1 MDLGLGFVQAAIG
14 MALVGLD
21 GRFLRVNRA
30 LCELLGRSE
39 AELLDSTISDL
50 AEPGDDPV
58 LADLG
63 RAAASQGGQAAFQVE
78 RSCLRADGARLD
90 LLISAALL
98 HDPDGRHLGFF
109 GQVQDLTEHNRAARQ
124 LRTSQARLRSVIASA
139 PIVLTAYDTDGIC
152 RFSEGRAFERLGITP
167 SERVGRSFVELRG
180 DQPEAAADF
189 ERLLAGEE
197 LWAKRPVGEVIFDVH
212 YRPLLDP
219 DGRVAG
225 VVSVAVGVTDLE
237 RVERERRHL
246 LGQLITAQEEER
258 RRLAGDLHDDAVQ
271 SLTAARMHLS
281 ILDQVVGRLGGDA
294 AATIQPVLDNVHEN
308 LEQGLVAARTF
319 LFNLRP
325 PLLDSAGLE
334 PALRQQ
340 LAKLAERT
348 GCKTEV
354 NWLLEE
360 RLDRDLEMV
369 AFRVVQEA
377 LANVAK
383 HADAST
389 VRVWGQRE
397 GRRHRASGPA
407 VDGRA
412 DPERRRAAGA
422 QLPALPGHPG
432 GAAPPRLAGPG
443 AQPSAVPRAGRR
455 RRPTTAPALVTSSRW
470 NRSAAAVRWA
480 SSSGA
485 RRRSAA
491 AALASTWATDLAPGM
506 ATTPG
511 WWTIQAR
518 ATWAGV
524 AWWAEASSRRADST
538 GSARRR
544 FSAEK
549 RRFLARAPPGAVSAV
564 YLAANTPWAS

>member
-1 MDLGLGFVQAAIG
+1 MDLGLGFDQAAIG

-39 AELLDSTISDL
+39 ADLLDSTIADL
-50 AEPGDDPV
+50 ADPGDDPV

-63 RAAASQGGQAAFQVE
+63 RAAAEGAQASFQVE
-78 RSCLRADGARLD
+78 RSCRRADGARLD
-90 LLISAALL
+90 LLISAAVL
-98 HDPDGRHLGFF
+98 HDPDGRSQGFF
-109 GQVQDLTEHNRAARQ
+109 GQVQDLTERNRAARQ
-124 LRTSQARLRSVIASA
+124 LRTSEARLRSVIASA
-139 PIVLTAYDTDGIC
+139 PI
-152 RFSEGRAFERLGITP
+152 
-167 SERVGRSFVELRG
+167 
-180 DQPEAAADF
+180 
-189 ERLLAGEE
+189 LLAGEE

-281 ILDQVVGRLGGDA
+281 ILDQVVARLDDDVSA
-294 AATIQPVLDNVHEN
+294 AVGPSLDQVHEN
-308 LEQGLVAARTF
+308 LEQGLAAARTF

-354 NWLLEE
+354 TWLLED

-383 HADAST
+383 HAEAST
-389 VRVWGQRE
+389 VRVWGERE
-397 GRRHRASGPA
+397 GSMVVIAVADDGVGFDPQAAS
-407 VDGRA
+407 
-412 DPERRRAAGA
+412 ERAAATGHLGLRSMA
-422 QLPALPGHPG
+422 ERIQTAGGHLEISSRPYQGTQVVLRLPG
-432 GAAPPRLAGPG
+432 
-443 AQPSAVPRAGRR
+443 
-455 RRPTTAPALVTSSRW
+455 
-470 NRSAAAVRWA
+470 
-480 SSSGA
+480 
-485 RRRSAA
+485 
-491 AALASTWATDLAPGM
+491 
-506 ATTPG
+506 
-511 WWTIQAR
+511 
-518 ATWAGV
+518 
-524 AWWAEASSRRADST
+524 
-538 GSARRR
+538 
-544 FSAEK
+544 
-549 RRFLARAPPGAVSAV
+549 
-564 YLAANTPWAS
+564 

>member
-1 MDLGLGFVQAAIG
+1 MDLGLGFDQAAIG
-14 MALVGLD
+14 MALVGLN

-39 AELLDSTISDL
+39 AELLGSAITDL
-50 AEPGDDPV
+50 GEPGDDPV

-63 RAAASQGGQAAFQVE
+63 RAATRQGGQAAFQVE
-78 RSCLRADGARLD
+78 RSCRRADGTRLD
-90 LLISAALL
+90 L
-98 HDPDGRHLGFF
+98 
-109 GQVQDLTEHNRAARQ
+109 
-124 LRTSQARLRSVIASA
+124 
-139 PIVLTAYDTDGIC
+139 
-152 RFSEGRAFERLGITP
+152 
-167 SERVGRSFVELRG
+167 LRG

-197 LWAKRPVGEVIFDVH
+197 LWAKRPVGDVIFDVH

-225 VVSVAVGVTDLE
+225 VVSVAVDVTDLE

-281 ILDQVVGRLGGDA
+281 ILDQVVARPAGEA
-294 AATIQPVLDNVHEN
+294 AAPVQPVLDHVHEN

-377 LANVAK
+377 LANMAK

-389 VRVWGQRE
+389 VRVWGERE
-397 GRRHRASGPA
+397 GSMVVIA
-407 VDGRA
+407 VADDGVGF
-412 DPERRRAAGA
+412 DPQVAGERAAATGHLGLRSMA
-422 QLPALPGHPG
+422 ERIQTAGGQLELSSQPYQGTQVVLRLPG
-432 GAAPPRLAGPG
+432 
-443 AQPSAVPRAGRR
+443 
-455 RRPTTAPALVTSSRW
+455 
-470 NRSAAAVRWA
+470 
-480 SSSGA
+480 
-485 RRRSAA
+485 
-491 AALASTWATDLAPGM
+491 
-506 ATTPG
+506 
-511 WWTIQAR
+511 
-518 ATWAGV
+518 
-524 AWWAEASSRRADST
+524 
-538 GSARRR
+538 
-544 FSAEK
+544 
-549 RRFLARAPPGAVSAV
+549 
-564 YLAANTPWAS
+564 

>member
-1 MDLGLGFVQAAIG
+1 MDLGLGFDQAAIG
-14 MALVGLD
+14 MALVGLN

-39 AELLDSTISDL
+39 AELLGSAITDL
-50 AEPGDDPV
+50 GEPGDDPV

-63 RAAASQGGQAAFQVE
+63 RAATRQGGQAAFQVE
-78 RSCLRADGARLD
+78 RSCRRADGTRLD

-124 LRTSQARLRSVIASA
+124 LRTSEARLRSVIASA

-152 RFSEGRAFERLGITP
+152 RFSEGRAFEKLGITP

-197 LWAKRPVGEVIFDVH
+197 LWAKRPVGDVIFDVH

-219 DGRVAG
+219 DGRVAD
-225 VVSVAVGVTDLE
+225 VVSVAVDVTDLE

-281 ILDQVVGRLGGDA
+281 ILDQVVARLAGDA
-294 AATIQPVLDNVHEN
+294 AATVQPVLDNVHEN

-389 VRVWGQRE
+389 VRVWGERE
-397 GRRHRASGPA
+397 GSMVVIA
-407 VDGRA
+407 VADDGVGF
-412 DPERRRAAGA
+412 DPQVAGERAAATGHLGLRSMA
-422 QLPALPGHPG
+422 ERIQTAGGQLELSSRPYQGTQVVLRLPG
-432 GAAPPRLAGPG
+432 
-443 AQPSAVPRAGRR
+443 
-455 RRPTTAPALVTSSRW
+455 
-470 NRSAAAVRWA
+470 
-480 SSSGA
+480 
-485 RRRSAA
+485 
-491 AALASTWATDLAPGM
+491 
-506 ATTPG
+506 
-511 WWTIQAR
+511 
-518 ATWAGV
+518 
-524 AWWAEASSRRADST
+524 
-538 GSARRR
+538 
-544 FSAEK
+544 
-549 RRFLARAPPGAVSAV
+549 
-564 YLAANTPWAS
+564 

>member
-1 MDLGLGFVQAAIG
+1 MDLGLGFDQAAIG
-14 MALVGLD
+14 MALVALD

-30 LCELLGRSE
+30 LCDLLGRSE
-39 AELLDSTISDL
+39 AELLAITIADL
-50 AEPGDDPV
+50 ADPGDAPE
-58 LADLG
+58 LAHLG
-63 RAAASQGGQAAFQVE
+63 QVATGRDAQASFQVE
-78 RSCLRADGARLD
+78 RSCRRSDGTRLD
-90 LLISAALL
+90 LLISAAVLR
-98 HDPDGRHLGFF
+98 DPDGRPQGFF
-109 GQVQDLTEHNRAARQ
+109 GQVQDLTDRNRAARE
-124 LRTSQARLRSVIASA
+124 LRTSEARLRSVIASA

-167 SERVGRSFVELRG
+167 SERVGRSFVDHRG

-197 LWAKRPVGEVIFDVH
+197 LWAKRPVGDVIFDVH

-225 VVSVAVGVTDLE
+225 VVSVAVDVTDLE

-281 ILDQVVGRLGGDA
+281 ILDQVVDRLGEDTAGTVRPA
-294 AATIQPVLDNVHEN
+294 LGQVREN

-340 LAKLAERT
+340 LAKLAQRT

-354 NWLLEE
+354 TWMLDE

-389 VRVWGQRE
+389 VRLWGERE
-397 GRRHRASGPA
+397 GSMVVIAVADDGVGFDPQTAS
-407 VDGRA
+407 
-412 DPERRRAAGA
+412 ERAAA
-422 QLPALPGHPG
+422 TGHLGLRSMAERIQTAG
-432 GAAPPRLAGPG
+432 GRLEI
-443 AQPSAVPRAGRR
+443 
-455 RRPTTAPALVTSSRW
+455 SSRPHQGTQVVL
-470 NRSAAAVRWA
+470 R
-480 SSSGA
+480 
-485 RRRSAA
+485 
-491 AALASTWATDLAPGM
+491 LP
-506 ATTPG
+506 
-511 WWTIQAR
+511 
-518 ATWAGV
+518 
-524 AWWAEASSRRADST
+524 E
-538 GSARRR
+538 
-544 FSAEK
+544 
-549 RRFLARAPPGAVSAV
+549 
-564 YLAANTPWAS
+564 

>member
-1 MDLGLGFVQAAIG
+1 MDLGLGFDQAAIG

-39 AELLDSTISDL
+39 AELLDSTIADL
-50 AEPGDDPV
+50 AEPGEDPV
-58 LADLG
+58 LANLG
-63 RAAASQGGQAAFQVE
+63 RMAAAEGAQQAAFQVE
-78 RSCLRADGARLD
+78 RSCRRADGARLD

-98 HDPDGRHLGFF
+98 HGPDGQPQGFF
-109 GQVQDLTEHNRAARQ
+109 GQVQDLTERNRAASQ
-124 LRTSQARLRSVIASA
+124 LRTSEARLRSVIASA
-139 PIVLTAYDTDGIC
+139 PIVLTAYDTDGVC

-197 LWAKRPVGEVIFDVH
+197 LWAKRPVGDVIFDVH

-225 VVSVAVGVTDLE
+225 VVSVAVDVTDLE
-237 RVERERRHL
+237 QVERARRHL

-271 SLTAARMHLS
+271 SLTAARMQLS
-281 ILDQVVGRLGGDA
+281 ILDQAVARLGEEA
-294 AATIQPVLDNVHEN
+294 AAKVRPALDQVHEN
-308 LEQGLVAARTF
+308 LEHGLAAARTF

-340 LAKLAERT
+340 LAKLADRT
-348 GCKTEV
+348 GRKTEIT
-354 NWLLEE
+354 WLLED
-360 RLDRDLEMV
+360 RLDRDLETV

-389 VRVWGQRE
+389 VRVWGERE
-397 GRRHRASGPA
+397 GPMLVIAVADDGVGFDPPA
-407 VDGRA
+407 AG
-412 DPERRRAAGA
+412 ERAAATGHLGLRSMA
-422 QLPALPGHPG
+422 ERIQTAGGQLEISSQPYQGTQVVLRLP
-432 GAAPPRLAGPG
+432 
-443 AQPSAVPRAGRR
+443 
-455 RRPTTAPALVTSSRW
+455 
-470 NRSAAAVRWA
+470 
-480 SSSGA
+480 
-485 RRRSAA
+485 
-491 AALASTWATDLAPGM
+491 
-506 ATTPG
+506 
-511 WWTIQAR
+511 
-518 ATWAGV
+518 
-524 AWWAEASSRRADST
+524 E
-538 GSARRR
+538 
-544 FSAEK
+544 
-549 RRFLARAPPGAVSAV
+549 
-564 YLAANTPWAS
+564 

>member
-1 MDLGLGFVQAAIG
+1 MDLGLGFDQAAIG

-39 AELLDSTISDL
+39 AELLDSTIADL
-50 AEPGDDPV
+50 ADPGDDPV
-58 LADLG
+58 LRNMG
-63 RAAASQGGQAAFQVE
+63 RAAATEEGAQASFQVE
-78 RSCLRADGARLD
+78 RSCRRADGTRLD

-98 HDPDGRHLGFF
+98 HDRDGRPQGFF
-109 GQVQDLTEHNRAARQ
+109 GQVQDLTERNRAARE
-124 LRTSQARLRSVIASA
+124 LRTSEARLRSVIASA

-197 LWAKRPVGEVIFDVH
+197 LWAKRPVGDVIFDVH

-225 VVSVAVGVTDLE
+225 VVSVAVDVTDLE

-271 SLTAARMHLS
+271 SPTAARMHLS
-281 ILDQVVGRLGGDA
+281 ILDQVVARLGEEA
-294 AATIQPVLDNVHEN
+294 AAVQPALDLVHEN
-308 LEQGLVAARTF
+308 LEQGLAAARTF

-340 LAKLAERT
+340 LVKLAERT

-354 NWLLEE
+354 TWLLEE
-360 RLDRDLEMV
+360 RLDRDLETV

-389 VRVWGQRE
+389 VRVWGERE
-397 GRRHRASGPA
+397 GSMVVIAVADDGVGFDPQAASE
-407 VDGRA
+407 RA
-412 DPERRRAAGA
+412 DATGHLGLRSMAERIQNAGGHLELSSRPY
-422 QLPALPGHPG
+422 QGTQVVLRLPG
-432 GAAPPRLAGPG
+432 
-443 AQPSAVPRAGRR
+443 
-455 RRPTTAPALVTSSRW
+455 
-470 NRSAAAVRWA
+470 
-480 SSSGA
+480 
-485 RRRSAA
+485 
-491 AALASTWATDLAPGM
+491 
-506 ATTPG
+506 
-511 WWTIQAR
+511 
-518 ATWAGV
+518 
-524 AWWAEASSRRADST
+524 
-538 GSARRR
+538 
-544 FSAEK
+544 
-549 RRFLARAPPGAVSAV
+549 
-564 YLAANTPWAS
+564 

>member
-78 RSCLRADGARLD
+78 RSCLRADGSRLD

-98 HDPDGRHLGFF
+98 HDGDGRHLGFF
-109 GQVQDLTEHNRAARQ
+109 GQVQDLTERNRAARQ
-124 LRTSQARLRSVIASA
+124 LRTSEARLRSVIASA
-139 PIVLTAYDTDGIC
+139 PI
-152 RFSEGRAFERLGITP
+152 
-167 SERVGRSFVELRG
+167 
-180 DQPEAAADF
+180 
-189 ERLLAGEE
+189 LLAGEE

-281 ILDQVVGRLGGDA
+281 ILDQVVARLGGEA
-294 AATIQPVLDNVHEN
+294 AAAVQPALDLVHEN
-308 LEQGLVAARTF
+308 LEQGLAAARTF

-354 NWLLEE
+354 TWLLEE

-369 AFRVVQEA
+369 AFRVIQEA

-389 VRVWGQRE
+389 VRVWGERE
-397 GRRHRASGPA
+397 GPMVVIAVADDGVGFDPRRPASGP
-407 VDGRA
+407 R
-412 DPERRRAAGA
+412 
-422 QLPALPGHPG
+422 
-432 GAAPPRLAGPG
+432 
-443 AQPSAVPRAGRR
+443 
-455 RRPTTAPALVTSSRW
+455 
-470 NRSAAAVRWA
+470 
-480 SSSGA
+480 
-485 RRRSAA
+485 
-491 AALASTWATDLAPGM
+491 
-506 ATTPG
+506 
-511 WWTIQAR
+511 
-518 ATWAGV
+518 
-524 AWWAEASSRRADST
+524 
-538 GSARRR
+538 
-544 FSAEK
+544 
-549 RRFLARAPPGAVSAV
+549 PPGTWGCGRWPSGSR
-564 YLAANTPWAS
+564 PPG